1 MKNIHPMEVARRES
15 KRLAKFPLKPEE
27 RPVCLFCGCA
37 EPMLLR
43 PITKKF
49 FKKHRRF
56 FEEHHVFGW
65 MLDFGTTLALCF
77 NCHAL
82 VTEGLR
88 QAGVEM
94 KRETNPIKFAQMIF
108 RALSV
113 HLRLLSD
120 ACWKFANLIG
130 DKTQSV
136 ASNDT
141 Q

>member
-1 MKNIHPMEVARRES
+1 MKNIHPLRAARR
-15 KRLAKFPLKPEE
+15 KAGRLAKLQAKPGEQ
-27 RPVCLFCGCA
+27 PICLSCGCS

-65 MLDFGTTLALCF
+65 MLDSDTILALCF

-94 KRETNPIKFAQMIF
+94 KRETNLLKFAEVIL
-108 RALSV
+108 RAMSV
-113 HLRLLSD
+113 HLRFLSD
-120 ACWKFANLIG
+120 ACWKFSNLLG
-130 DKTQSV
+130 RGTQK
-136 ASNDT
+136 AG
-141 Q
+141 QQ